1 MLVDDKSLSKE
12 GLGGRQCYLVLQ
24 EAAHFSGN
32 GWLPTSNI
40 QTCGSWVNFTA
51 LGGGWALQRASTK
64 AVSLSKMLWGSTHCR
79 QGLGTEAG
87 LSGTGEPQ
95 TGPTAQAWSHQCP
108 REGRGIHTGSFKAET
123 SHRGGSSTRIPG
135 FGWMRNKKEK
145 AFSGKWKLEGAD
157 MAPSGSWWA

>member
-1 MLVDDKSLSKE
+1 MAVNAISCCRRLLISPGTD
-12 GLGGRQCYLVLQ
+12 GCP
-24 EAAHFSGN
+24 
-32 GWLPTSNI
+32 LPTSKRAAAALI
-40 QTCGSWVNFTA
+40 LRLWAVAGLCREQAPRLCPFAKSCG
-51 LGGGWALQRASTK
+51 
-64 AVSLSKMLWGSTHCR
+64 
-79 QGLGTEAG
+79 QGLGTEFG

-95 TGPTAQAWSHQCP
+95 TGPAAQAWSHQCP
-108 REGRGIHTGSFKAET
+108 REGRGIHTGGFKAET